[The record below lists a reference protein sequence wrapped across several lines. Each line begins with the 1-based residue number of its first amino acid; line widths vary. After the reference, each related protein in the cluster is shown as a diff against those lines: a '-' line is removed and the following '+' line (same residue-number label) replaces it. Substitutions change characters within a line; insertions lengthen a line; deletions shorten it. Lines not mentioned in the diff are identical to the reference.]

1 MVNHQ
6 ITLQSRSYAKNPGD
20 IISSQT
26 RVCMLKLQS
35 PGIGVSAQAAPH
47 VGSSLHSITL
57 SPYRVSNYFSIS
69 QLPHSSTQTLP
80 IPDLFTLYFS

>member
-47 VGSSLHSITL
+47 VGSSLH
-57 SPYRVSNYFSIS
+57 YFSIS